1 MHDGSLLIQLAICA
15 LSLSAKVNFCCC
27 TPARGGGQ
35 VWRRGM
41 GADAVEIFMTP
52 AAVCKCA
59 VCPRWC
65 ALSLQIGSGG
75 DFNFYKLLSAM
86 KIKGDLYFTAARFI
100 CDIQ

>member
-1 MHDGSLLIQLAICA
+1 MVAG
-15 LSLSAKVNFCCC
+15 
-27 TPARGGGQ
+27 
-35 VWRRGM
+35 
-41 GADAVEIFMTP
+41 
-52 AAVCKCA
+52 
-59 VCPRWC
+59 